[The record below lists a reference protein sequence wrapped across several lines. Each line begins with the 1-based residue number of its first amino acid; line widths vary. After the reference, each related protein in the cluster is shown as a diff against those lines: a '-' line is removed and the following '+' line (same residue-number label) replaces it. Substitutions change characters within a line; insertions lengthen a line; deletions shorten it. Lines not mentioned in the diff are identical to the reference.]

1 MAPTRYLLHVWRSQ
15 LGKQLWILNHFI
27 KCFDGK
33 NTVAGKFASLLKMCT
48 RFIADLR
55 LTHRAGDVLILD
67 NP

>member
-1 MAPTRYLLHVWRSQ
+1 M
-15 LGKQLWILNHFI
+15 GKQLWILNHFI

-48 RFIADLR
+48 RFIAGLR